1 MFNHLPRP
9 NLPTLE
15 AETLKSGV
23 RHYKTPTGNI
33 YPSVTTMLSYKDKPW
48 LTEWRESMGAERA
61 DKEMKRAAKRGTKV
75 HEIIEKY
82 LNNESDPTNGYDP
95 QYIKRF
101 NQLKL
106 FLDKVDNI
114 HIQEAALYSDILRIA
129 GRVDCVGEYDG
140 KLSIIDFKTSNNNKD
155 REMVHDYFLQTTA
168 YAIMY
173 YEMTGIPID
182 NVTILITVER
192 GMVPMVYRDQIDKYV
207 SPLLKRID
215 EYYDEK
221 QISNS

>member
-1 MFNHLPRP
+1 MFNHLPP
-9 NLPTLE
+9 PVLPKLTV
-15 AETLKSGV
+15 ETLKSGI
-23 RHYKTPTGNI
+23 RHYNTPTGNA
-33 YPSVTTMLSYKDKPW
+33 YPSVTTMLGHKDKPW
-48 LTEWRESMGAERA
+48 LNEWRESMGAEKA
-61 DKEMKRAAKRGTKV
+61 DKEMKRTAKRGTKV

-82 LNNESDPTNGYDP
+82 LDNEENPTDGYDL

-114 HIQEAALYSDILRIA
+114 HIQEAALYSDMLRIA
-129 GRVDCVGEYDG
+129 GRVDCIGEYDG
-140 KLSIIDFKTSNNNKD
+140 KLSVIDFKTSNNNKD
-155 REMVHDYFLQTTA
+155 REMVLDYFLQTTA

-173 YEMTGIPID
+173 HEMTGIPIE
-182 NVTILITVER
+182 NVAILITVEK
-192 GMVPMVYRDQIDKYV
+192 GMVPMVYQDQIDKYV

-215 EYYDEK
+215 EYYDDK